1 MLAENVV
8 RMNNN
13 QLFDDIEAFL
23 NELEVHSK
31 GTRISYESDIRK
43 FFRTLKNKEIEHL
56 TIDDLTFKKKDI
68 INYRKYLMD
77 ELELSNNTINN
88 KITSVKSMYDFLS
101 SEYEVN
107 ANVFNIKTLKVQ
119 SNPYGSLSQT
129 EAERMAEVAYETER
143 EDGYLKKM
151 LILFAVRSSFRKNEI
166 LNVKWSDFEEEKGVY
181 KVKTVVGKGQKQN
194 TTAISA
200 KLYNQIFEL
209 KEMNKG
215 RKWSG
220 DPEIVFQI
228 SPAAI
233 DKMMARLREKMGI
246 PKERNVVFHSFR
258 GIAIDFSLEMSNG
271 NITEAAIH
279 ANHSSTATTFKHYVN
294 KTKDYTQ
301 TPGVRM
307 DQQFDLSFLEEVSIE
322 DLKDFIK
329 QSSLKVQMDLKD
341 FLKKK

>member
-8 RMNNN
+8 RLNNN

-77 ELELSNNTINN
+77 NNLSNNTINN

-151 LILFAVRSSFRKNEI
+151 LILFAIRSSFRKNEI

-200 KLYNQIFEL
+200 KLYNQILEL

-233 DKMMARLREKMGI
+233 DKLMARLRNKMGI
-246 PKERNVVFHSFR
+246 SKERNVVFHSFR
-258 GIAIDFSLEMSNG
+258 GIAIDFSLSTSNG

-279 ANHSSTATTFKHYVN
+279 ANHSSPATTFKHYVN

-307 DQQFDLSFLEEVSIE
+307 DQQFDLSFLADVSIE

-341 FLKKK
+341 FLEKK